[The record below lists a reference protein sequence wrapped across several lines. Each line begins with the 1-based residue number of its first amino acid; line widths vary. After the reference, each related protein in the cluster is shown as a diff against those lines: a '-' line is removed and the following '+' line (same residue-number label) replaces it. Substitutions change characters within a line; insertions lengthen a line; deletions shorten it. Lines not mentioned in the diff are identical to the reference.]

1 MLFSW
6 DDEIPY
12 GKCLKCSSSHQAV
25 ENGPVK
31 KTMVGRMAMQRLRT
45 CEQYAISTR
54 PRMEPS
60 RLIQNI
66 SKPQGQDF
74 VLQLT
79 LFQYIPII
87 GHIVMHVYACLCIF
101 RRCLFIMG

>member
-1 MLFSW
+1 MFQTT
-6 DDEIPY
+6 
-12 GKCLKCSSSHQAV
+12 K
-25 ENGPVK
+25 
-31 KTMVGRMAMQRLRT
+31 VGRMAMQRLRT
-45 CEQYAISTR
+45 CEQYVNSTR
-54 PRMEPS
+54 PRIEPS

-87 GHIVMHVYACLCIF
+87 GHIVMHFYTCLMYF
-101 RRCLFIMG
+101 S